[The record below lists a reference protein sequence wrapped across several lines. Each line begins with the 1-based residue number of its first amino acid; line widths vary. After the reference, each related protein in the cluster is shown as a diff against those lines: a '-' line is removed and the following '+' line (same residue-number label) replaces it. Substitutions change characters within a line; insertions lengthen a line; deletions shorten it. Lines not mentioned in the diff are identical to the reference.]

1 LDQIPSTT
9 GSIAGT
15 VTITPTLKCYI
26 GAIDSDIKEFTS
38 EVITSL
44 PAIKSIN
51 LGTTSTTLSGEFT
64 NVLNG
69 ENNSICL
76 AVPYTMSTVKS
87 AIDEMSF
94 ECKEDFKK
102 QSIQV
107 QVVQKGGATYPYNIW
122 ILEATGAK
130 KVIKTITL

>member
-1 LDQIPSTT
+1 
-9 GSIAGT
+9 
-15 VTITPTLKCYI
+15 
-26 GAIDSDIKEFTS
+26 
-38 EVITSL
+38 
-44 PAIKSIN
+44 
-51 LGTTSTTLSGEFT
+51 
-64 NVLNG
+64 
-69 ENNSICL
+69 
-76 AVPYTMSTVKS
+76 MSTVKS